1 MKIAM
6 AAVTTDFR
14 SHSHI
19 LLHLY
24 QKFLHDRPRLSS
36 LLPEAAMIILVG
48 ITAGIFIHLATGRP
62 DNESMAGDVADSML
76 GFSPTVFFVILLPPI
91 IFNSGYHLHRA
102 LFFRYMAPICLFAC
116 LGTAICTV
124 VVASIMYALAP
135 LIGVQPTFL
144 ELMAF
149 GALISATDPVSTL
162 AVFSSKKVDPH
173 LFYLVFGESVINDAV
188 GLVLFEALAHL
199 VEIESVQQINAG
211 QEVLQFVFDFSTG
224 FFGSLV
230 LGTVFGLAVA
240 LFLKHIDFRHTPI
253 LELSIYVTILYAP
266 FVVAELCH
274 LSGIVTCLFTGIAA
288 RRYAE
293 PNVSPK
299 SASNADTIFRLT
311 AQLTETLIFLELG
324 MSVVEVIGYD
334 GAFNMMFIVS
344 ALVACLIGRACNIY
358 PIAFLY
364 NLSVRDEIT
373 DQSKKG
379 MPEGSSKE
387 GYVLEEATEKV
398 PGNTIPMNFTHMLW
412 YSGLRGAVSYALVRT
427 FPDTP
432 NRNIFVVTTMM
443 IVLVTTF
450 FLGGSTEAALQFL
463 SIPMEMDEDKYN
475 ATLRKKRLLSV
486 YLGRL
491 EGRLRGWVLRDEAL
505 IGEESL
511 DQEMD
516 GYSDHVETTERPVEM
531 TELEHLDTVGSPK
544 KQKIYDFGQ

>member
-1 MKIAM
+1 
-6 AAVTTDFR
+6 
-14 SHSHI
+14 
-19 LLHLY
+19 
-24 QKFLHDRPRLSS
+24 
-36 LLPEAAMIILVG
+36 
-48 ITAGIFIHLATGRP
+48 
-62 DNESMAGDVADSML
+62 
-76 GFSPTVFFVILLPPI
+76 
-91 IFNSGYHLHRA
+91 
-102 LFFRYMAPICLFAC
+102 
-116 LGTAICTV
+116 
-124 VVASIMYALAP
+124 
-135 LIGVQPTFL
+135 
-144 ELMAF
+144 
-149 GALISATDPVSTL
+149 
-162 AVFSSKKVDPH
+162 
-173 LFYLVFGESVINDAV
+173 
-188 GLVLFEALAHL
+188 
-199 VEIESVQQINAG
+199 
-211 QEVLQFVFDFSTG
+211 
-224 FFGSLV
+224 

-379 MPEGSSKE
+379 VPEGSSKE

>member
-1 MKIAM
+1 
-6 AAVTTDFR
+6 
-14 SHSHI
+14 
-19 LLHLY
+19 
-24 QKFLHDRPRLSS
+24 
-36 LLPEAAMIILVG
+36 MIILVG

-199 VEIESVQQINAG
+199 VEIESVMQINAG
-211 QEVLQFVFDFSTG
+211 QEVLQFIFDFSTG

-364 NLSVRDEIT
+364 NLSVCDEIT

>member
-1 MKIAM
+1 
-6 AAVTTDFR
+6 
-14 SHSHI
+14 
-19 LLHLY
+19 
-24 QKFLHDRPRLSS
+24 
-36 LLPEAAMIILVG
+36 MIILVG
-48 ITAGIFIHLATGRP
+48 ITAGILIHLTTGRP

-76 GFSPTVFFVILLPPI
+76 AFSPTVFFVILLPPI

-135 LIGVQPTFL
+135 LIGIQPTFL

-199 VEIESVQQINAG
+199 VEIESAQQVNAG
-211 QEVLQFVFDFSTG
+211 QEVLRFVFDFSTG

-230 LGTVFGLAVA
+230 LGTVFGLSVA
-240 LFLKHIDFRHTPI
+240 LFLKHIDFRHTPV
-253 LELSIYVTILYAP
+253 LELSIYVTVLYAP

-334 GAFNMMFIVS
+334 GAFNMMFIVL

-364 NLSVRDEIT
+364 NLSVRDEST
-373 DQSKKG
+373 DESNKVV
-379 MPEGSSKE
+379 PEGSKE
-387 GYVLEEATEKV
+387 GYILEEATEKV
-398 PGNTIPMNFTHMLW
+398 LVNDIKIPMNFTHMLW

-450 FLGGSTEAALQFL
+450 FLGGSTEAALQYL
-463 SIPMEMDEDKYN
+463 SIPMEMDEEKYM
-475 ATLRKKRLLSV
+475 TSLRKKHLLSAR
-486 YLGRL
+486 LGRA
-491 EGRLRGWVLRDEAL
+491 ERRVRGFVLRDEASK
-505 IGEESL
+505 GEDCL

-516 GYSDHVETTERPVEM
+516 GHFDHVEM
-531 TELEHLDTVGSPK
+531 TEWDHLEILGSPK
-544 KQKIYDFGQ
+544 KQTIYDFGQ

>member
-1 MKIAM
+1 
-6 AAVTTDFR
+6 
-14 SHSHI
+14 
-19 LLHLY
+19 
-24 QKFLHDRPRLSS
+24 

-48 ITAGIFIHLATGRP
+48 IAAGILIHLTTGQS
-62 DNESMAGDVADSML
+62 DNESMAGGVANSML
-76 GFSPTVFFVILLPPI
+76 FFSPTVFFVILLPPI

-102 LFFRYMAPICLFAC
+102 LFFRYMTPICLFAC

-124 VVASIMYALAP
+124 VVASIMFALAP
-135 LIGVQPTFL
+135 LIGVQPTFF

-188 GLVLFEALAHL
+188 GLVLFEALAHIVQ
-199 VEIESVQQINAG
+199 VESAQQVNAG
-211 QEVLQFVFDFSTG
+211 HEALHFFIDFLAG

-230 LGTVFGLAVA
+230 LGTVFGLTVA
-240 LFLKHIDFRHTPI
+240 LFLKHIDLRHTPM
-253 LELSIYVTILYAP
+253 LELSFYVTILYAP

-293 PNVSPK
+293 PNLSPT

-311 AQLTETLIFLELG
+311 AQFTETLIFLDLG
-324 MSVVEVIGYD
+324 MSVVELIGYD
-334 GAFNMMFIVS
+334 GAFNMMFIVL
-344 ALVACLIGRACNIY
+344 ALVACLIGRAINIY
-358 PIAFLY
+358 PLAFLY
-364 NLSVRDEIT
+364 NLTVRNEST
-373 DQSKKG
+373 EQSSTVV
-379 MPEGSSKE
+379 PEDSKD

-398 PGNTIPMNFTHMLW
+398 QVNDITIPMNFTHMLW

-450 FLGGSTEAALQFL
+450 CLGGSTESALQYL
-463 SIPMEMDEDKYN
+463 SIPVEIEEEKYMKS
-475 ATLRKKRLLSV
+475 LRKRKLLNARIGGAERRV
-486 YLGRL
+486 RI
-491 EGRLRGWVLRDEAL
+491 WVLRDGTLMDEDCF
-505 IGEESL
+505 

-516 GYSDHVETTERPVEM
+516 GYADHVELTEQ
-531 TELEHLDTVGSPK
+531 EHLDIVGLPK
-544 KQKIYDFGQ
+544 QTIYDFGQ

>member
-1 MKIAM
+1 
-6 AAVTTDFR
+6 
-14 SHSHI
+14 
-19 LLHLY
+19 
-24 QKFLHDRPRLSS
+24 
-36 LLPEAAMIILVG
+36 MIILVG
-48 ITAGIFIHLATGRP
+48 ISAGILIHLTTGQP

-76 GFSPTVFFVILLPPI
+76 AFSPTVFWVLLLPPI
-91 IFNSGYHLHRA
+91 IFNSAYNIHCA
-102 LFFRYMAPICLFAC
+102 LFFRYMTPIVLFAC

-173 LFYLVFGESVINDAV
+173 LFYLVFGESVVNDAV

-199 VEIESVQQINAG
+199 VEVESASYSAG
-211 QEVLQFVFDFSTG
+211 QEFLLFLFDFSAG

-230 LGTVFGLAVA
+230 LGTVFGLSVA
-240 LFLKHIDFRHTPI
+240 LFFKHIDFRHTPM
-253 LELSIYVTILYAP
+253 LELSIYATIMYAP

-274 LSGIVTCLFTGIAA
+274 VSGIVTCLFTGIAA

-334 GAFNMMFIVS
+334 GAFNMMFILL

-364 NLSVRDEIT
+364 NLSVRDEST
-373 DQSKKG
+373 DQSNKVV
-379 MPEGSSKE
+379 PEDSKE
-387 GYVLEEATEKV
+387 GYFLEEEATEKV
-398 PGNTIPMNFTHMLW
+398 LINDIKIPMNFTHMLW
-412 YSGLRGAVSYALVRT
+412 YSGLRGAVSYALVRS
-427 FPDTP
+427 FPDTA
-432 NRNIFVVTTMM
+432 NKNIFVVTTMM

-450 FLGGSTEAALQFL
+450 FLGGSTEAALKYL
-463 SIPMEMDEDKYN
+463 SIPVEIEEDKYM
-475 ATLRKKRLLSV
+475 ASLRKKRLLSAC
-486 YLGRL
+486 LGRA
-491 EGRLRGWVLRDEAL
+491 ERRVRGWVLRTDEGL
-505 IGEESL
+505 LGEDFL
-511 DQEMD
+511 DQEID
-516 GYSDHVETTERPVEM
+516 GYADHVEM
-531 TELEHLDTVGSPK
+531 TEGDHLGIVGSPPK
-544 KQKIYDFGQ
+544 KQTVYDFGQ